1 MYQNYFFDFDGT
13 LYDTYP
19 GMVKAF
25 VEAFALQGVELSPNE
40 VYQVM
45 REASVREAYRR
56 YMTSQLDATKLHAD
70 YRNLEEKYQVQA
82 LEYLYFDK
90 LRVCQVKCVSLY
102 FFLTGSFQSC
112 RFYMPESILFIL
124 KNACLHLV
132 IHGQLVAN
140 QCPVGYRAAIPFF
153 IQFQNPQVEC
163 LAYSSL
169 IGECPF
175 FCDFTKA

>member
-70 YRNLEEKYQVQA
+70 NRNLERKYQVQA
-82 LEYLYFDK
+82 K
-90 LRVCQVKCVSLY
+90 
-102 FFLTGSFQSC
+102 
-112 RFYMPESILFIL
+112 
-124 KNACLHLV
+124 
-132 IHGQLVAN
+132 
-140 QCPVGYRAAIPFF
+140 PF
-153 IQFQNPQVEC
+153 
-163 LAYSSL
+163 
-169 IGECPF
+169 
-175 FCDFTKA
+175 

>member
-56 YMTSQLDATKLHAD
+56 YTTSQLDATKLHAD
-70 YRNLEEKYQVQA
+70 YRNLEEKYQLLSGLVGN
-82 LEYLYFDK
+82 LDT
-90 LRVCQVKCVSLY
+90 VN
-102 FFLTGSFQSC
+102 
-112 RFYMPESILFIL
+112 
-124 KNACLHLV
+124 KNA
-132 IHGQLVAN
+132 
-140 QCPVGYRAAIPFF
+140 
-153 IQFQNPQVEC
+153 
-163 LAYSSL
+163 AYSVYSDDAIL
-169 IGECPF
+169 DTNPYGRC
-175 FCDFTKA
+175 CFTKRIQDRRHQC